1 MVVRCKYTKLCGG
14 CISVNDDYSKS
25 LSEKKEYLQKL
36 FGDIG
41 KVQDVVGNF
50 YPYKYRNKLQLAF
63 TQFKG
68 KTIMGFFEEGT
79 TKVVDIDGCILN
91 GDWSNT
97 LISILREY
105 ISRFKIRG
113 YIDGSGILR
122 YAHARCIENKLQ
134 LTLCVT
140 TDNFPGRDWL
150 YKKLQEKFSQVS
162 LYLNIN
168 RRTDRAVFDNRFKFI
183 AGSKYLSFDFMGISV
198 SLEPASFLQ
207 VNLPMAEK
215 IYKKALDL
223 LEVDNNTTVI
233 DLYSGIGIT
242 SIMFSRFAK
251 NVIAIEENSKAVSNA
266 IYMSKINNAGN
277 IKFVSGKCEENLKS
291 IDGGKDTVVFVD
303 PARMGLDN
311 AVIEKIKN
319 INPRKIVYM
328 SCNPETCV
336 RDIKQIYSDNK
347 YDVSDIIPY
356 DVFACTKHVEVLVCL
371 QRQV

>member
-1 MVVRCKYTKLCGG
+1 MRCKYTKLCGG
-14 CISVNDDYSKS
+14 CSSVNDDYGKT
-25 LSEKKEYLQKL
+25 LLEKKECLQKL
-36 FGDIG
+36 FGDIR

-50 YPYKYRNKLQLAF
+50 FPYKYRNKLQLAF

-113 YIDGSGILR
+113 FADGNGVLR
-122 YAHARCIENKLQ
+122 YAHARCMQNKLQ

-168 RRTDRAVFDNRFKFI
+168 RRTDRAVFDNHFKFV

-207 VNLPMAEK
+207 VNLAIAEK
-215 IYKKALDL
+215 MYKKAFEL
-223 LEVDNNTTVI
+223 LEVNNNTSVI

-242 SIMFSRFAK
+242 SIMFSKVAK
-251 NVIAIEENSKAVSNA
+251 EVLAIEENPKAVSNA
-266 IYMSKINNAGN
+266 IYMSKINNAKN
-277 IKFVSGKCEENLKS
+277 IKYVSGKCEENLKS
-291 IDGGKDTVVFVD
+291 INGGSDTVVFVD
-303 PARMGLDN
+303 PARMGLN
-311 AVIEKIKN
+311 TAVIERLKN

-336 RDIKQIYSDNK
+336 RDIKELISDNK
-347 YDVSDIIPY
+347 YIVSDILPY
-356 DVFACTKHVEVLVCL
+356 DMFACTKHVEVLVCL
-371 QRQV
+371 QRQG